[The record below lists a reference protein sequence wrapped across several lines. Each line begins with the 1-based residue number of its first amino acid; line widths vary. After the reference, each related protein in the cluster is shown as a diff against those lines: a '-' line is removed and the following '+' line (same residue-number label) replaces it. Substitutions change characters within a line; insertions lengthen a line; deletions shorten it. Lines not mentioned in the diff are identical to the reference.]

1 MLVGGSMI
9 TVKQPQR
16 VLKNTTGTIAF
27 PSEPDRNAFLD
38 GNRFPRNGLEVL
50 AKQVEHQ
57 LWIADRLELWEARMR
72 RKRLCA
78 NSG

>member
-1 MLVGGSMI
+1 MI

-16 VLKNTTGTIAF
+16 VLKNTAGTIAF

-38 GNRFPRNGLEVL
+38 GNRFPRHGLEVL
-50 AKQVEHQ
+50 AKQIEHQ
-57 LWIADRLELWEARMR
+57 LWIAGRLELGKAKMGG
-72 RKRLCA
+72 KLLCA